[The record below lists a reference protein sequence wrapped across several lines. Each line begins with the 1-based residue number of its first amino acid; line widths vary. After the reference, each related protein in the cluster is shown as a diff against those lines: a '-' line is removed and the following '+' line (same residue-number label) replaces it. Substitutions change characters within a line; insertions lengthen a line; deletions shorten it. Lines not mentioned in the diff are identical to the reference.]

1 MVEGSRGNFFQY
13 GENQRVAAGNF
24 VIAEG
29 WPGNFMVN
37 KGGDKFSLFFF
48 LYICWAIIVPRYID
62 YVSISRLN
70 PFSFIF
76 KTHICYKNKIP
87 LASS

>member
-29 WPGNFMVN
+29 WPGLIL
-37 KGGDKFSLFFF
+37 GGVMLGIMTGIIWRPRYRTFSLQ
-48 LYICWAIIVPRYID
+48 VNSD
-62 YVSISRLN
+62 GQRL
-70 PFSFIF
+70 
-76 KTHICYKNKIP
+76 
-87 LASS
+87 